1 MSKGAKRILIVI
13 VVAILILAI
22 IWVVYEANKP
32 ETASINTD
40 TELPDENKGIDNI
53 INDFIENEVLNETEE
68 VSAVEGTQVNGDEE
82 ETESSTGNNNSDNT
96 SSELIPGTNESRE
109 EKAVELAQEYYEKE
123 HGSSEGIYF
132 RCDSVYK
139 DGRYLVIAGKDAK
152 TVAFLYVDVRTELV
166 EEQ

>member
-13 VVAILILAI
+13 IVAILVLAI

-32 ETASINTD
+32 EPASINAA

-53 INDFIENEVLNETEE
+53 INDFVENEVVNETEE
-68 VSAVEGTQVNGDEE
+68 VSSVEDAQVDEGE
-82 ETESSTGNNNSDNT
+82 PEPSTESSNSDNT

-109 EKAVELAQEYYEKE
+109 EKAVELAKEYYEEE

-139 DGRYLVIAGKDAK
+139 DGRYLVIAGKDAR

-166 EEQ
+166 EEKQ